1 MANNNNLKP
10 PFNELT
16 PEEHREIAK
25 KGGKASVESRKK
37 KKKEKDLLKMLLE
50 LPIKD
55 KEIINRLKKL
65 GIDESLLTNEMLAI
79 YSLFKQVTKGDMQ
92 AIKYMDEKI
101 GNSPLLKLKE
111 REIELKEKLAEKES
125 PNDNA
130 INENLLTIASLINN
144 PQPNRSLPIENEKLN
159 E

>member
-111 REIELKEKLAEKES
+111 REIELKEKIAEKES